1 MKYIYMWV
9 ISRTRAMLGSEPFIS
24 NVSILSSLEMCRESA
39 KVATFLH
46 NLLFENRQLG
56 EQII

>member
-1 MKYIYMWV
+1 
-9 ISRTRAMLGSEPFIS
+9 MLGFEPFVS
-24 NVSILSSLEMCRESA
+24 NVSILSSFEVYKENA

>member
-1 MKYIYMWV
+1 
-9 ISRTRAMLGSEPFIS
+9 MLGSEPFIS

-39 KVATFLH
+39 KVATFLN